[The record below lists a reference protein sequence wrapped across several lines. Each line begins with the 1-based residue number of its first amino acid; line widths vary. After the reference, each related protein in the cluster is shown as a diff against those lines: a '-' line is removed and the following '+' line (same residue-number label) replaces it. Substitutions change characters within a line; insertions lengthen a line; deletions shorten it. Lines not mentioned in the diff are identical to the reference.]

1 MWFIVAEH
9 KYFILMAM
17 HLFSQLFPFTA
28 RNNNKNRGEREFKS
42 KKMGGIIE
50 AASGKY
56 WYMI

>member
-1 MWFIVAEH
+1 MWFIVAAH

-56 WYMI
+56 